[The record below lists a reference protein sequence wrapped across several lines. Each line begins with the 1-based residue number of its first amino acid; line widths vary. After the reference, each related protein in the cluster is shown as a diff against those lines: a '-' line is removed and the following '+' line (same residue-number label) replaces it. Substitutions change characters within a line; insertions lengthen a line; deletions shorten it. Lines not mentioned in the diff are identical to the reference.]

1 MKQQDCLRRFLF
13 EEHGVRGEWVRLEE
27 SWRQAKQHQILVSD
41 AVEVQLGEALA
52 AVVLLS
58 ATIKF
63 TGSIVMQ
70 IQGGGDL
77 KALVAQSSNERKIR
91 GLVRSEANVAGLH
104 LKDMLGGSGRLV
116 LTVEPVDAD
125 PYQGIVGV
133 EAETLAAILES
144 YFTQSEQLDTRL
156 WLFADKTHAVGLLI
170 QELPSEFRDKANW
183 QRIELLAG
191 TVTAEELLRLDCEVL
206 LHRLFNEEKVRVY
219 DPEAVE
225 FKCSCS
231 RQKISV
237 TLLALGRAELESILK
252 ERADIEVDCQF
263 CGANYS
269 FDKVD
274 IENLLTNP
282 LGESVLNTPTR
293 H

>member
-52 AVVLLS
+52 AVVLLA

-77 KALVAQSSNERKIR
+77 KALVAQASNERNIR
-91 GLVRSEANVAGLH
+91 GLVRSAAKVSGLQ
-104 LKDMLGGSGRLV
+104 LKEMLGGAGRLV
-116 LTVEPVDAD
+116 LTVEPENAD

-133 EAETLAAILES
+133 EADNLAGVLED

-170 QELPSEFRDKANW
+170 QELPNENRDKADW
-183 QRIELLAG
+183 QRIELLAS
-191 TVTAEELLRLDCEVL
+191 TVTAEELLTLDCEVL
-206 LHRLFNEEKVRVY
+206 LHRLFNEEKVRIY
-219 DPEAVE
+219 DPEDVA

-231 RQKISV
+231 RQKISG

-263 CGANYS
+263 CGANYR

-274 IENLLTNP
+274 VENLLTNP
-282 LGESVLNTPTR
+282 LGDLPLPTPTR